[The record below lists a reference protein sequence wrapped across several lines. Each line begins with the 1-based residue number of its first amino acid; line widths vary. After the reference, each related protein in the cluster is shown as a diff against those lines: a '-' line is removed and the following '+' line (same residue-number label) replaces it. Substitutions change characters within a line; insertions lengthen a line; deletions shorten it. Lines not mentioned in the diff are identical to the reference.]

1 MIIWSYCHMAILPD
15 VPVPRGKPCY
25 PNLGVGIGIVVHDMG
40 ARRRG
45 SAAIGAGGVLFE
57 DCGAA
62 GRTQFVQLQIGALF
76 VGGDPG
82 VVRKAAEN
90 GIYRDFAGIPSA
102 LGSRRAGLQ
111 FNKG

>member
-1 MIIWSYCHMAILPD
+1 
-15 VPVPRGKPCY
+15 
-25 PNLGVGIGIVVHDMG
+25 MG
-40 ARRRG
+40 ARRGG

-62 GRTQFVQLQIGALF
+62 GRAQFVQLRIGALF

-90 GIYRDFAGIPSA
+90 GIYRAFAGIPSA
-102 LGSRRAGLQ
+102 LGVSEGGLQ
-111 FNKG
+111 FNRG